1 MSEHV
6 KKKPKTQKNPMRKK
20 ANFRFF
26 HFCSYLDIGYLLYSL
41 SYLSYYIE
49 TYP

>member
-6 KKKPKTQKNPMRKK
+6 KKKTKNPKKSHEKK